1 MINFSV
7 NPERTLE
14 RAIAVQQIAAPTF
27 EERRRAEYVAQEF
40 KKLGLSDVEMD
51 GIGNV
56 FARRRGAN
64 RSRPILVTA
73 HTDTVFP
80 AQTDLTV
87 TRTHERICGPGIGDN
102 SLAVAALFEL
112 VQILDEAKI
121 ETDGDLWLAAN
132 VCEEGLGDLR
142 GMRKVVERFG
152 DSVKATI
159 IIEGMSFGRV
169 IHGAIGVHRFRI
181 TAQADG
187 GHSWSKFGNPS
198 AIHGLIKLANH
209 IVEMDVPK
217 RPKTTYNIGVI
228 RGGTSVNT
236 IANEASLELDM
247 RSESV
252 EALNKLVER
261 VESLIKIHNSS
272 EVRLTYETIS
282 QRPAGMIPLEHPL
295 IQLAADS
302 LRAVGSEPQSEV
314 GSTDANIPLSKGL
327 PAVVVGI
334 CEGHNAH
341 HPDEYIETARTADG
355 MKQLVMLVTG
365 AFGL

>member
-1 MINFSV
+1 MNA
-7 NPERTLE
+7 ERTLE
-14 RAIAVQQIAAPTF
+14 RAIAIQQIAAPTF

-51 GIGNV
+51 EIGNV
-56 FARRRGAN
+56 FARRHGAD

-181 TAQADG
+181 TAQAEG

-217 RPKTTYNIGVI
+217 KPKTTYNIGVI

-236 IANEASLELDM
+236 IANEASLELD
-247 RSESV
+247 
-252 EALNKLVER
+252 
-261 VESLIKIHNSS
+261 
-272 EVRLTYETIS
+272 
-282 QRPAGMIPLEHPL
+282 PL

-302 LRAVGSEPQSEV
+302 LRAVGEEPKFEV

-327 PAVVVGI
+327 AAVVVGI

-341 HPDEYIETARTADG
+341 RPDEYIETARAADG
-355 MKQLVMLVTG
+355 MRQLVLLVTG
-365 AFGL
+365 AFRVGD